1 MLDDLSEEQNDP
13 KDIIEKY
20 STNPS
25 ESEFKKISQFCDK
38 IFKGNTVEEIV
49 ENLENENSDLS
60 KKILSTIK
68 QKSPTSL
75 KVALKSLRLGKE
87 ISFEE
92 CMMMEFRMVNKVM
105 NDHDFYEG
113 VRALIIDKDNNPNW
127 KPNKISEVEDSFV
140 DEFFHKLDDD
150 LKFN

>member
-1 MLDDLSEEQNDP
+1 MNSHNFPYQKN
-13 KDIIEKY
+13 
-20 STNPS
+20 
-25 ESEFKKISQFCDK
+25 FKTKH
-38 IFKGNTVEEIV
+38 
-49 ENLENENSDLS
+49 
-60 KKILSTIK
+60 IK

>member
-1 MLDDLSEEQNDP
+1 MLEDLSEEQNDP
-13 KDIIEKY
+13 KHIIEKY

-49 ENLENENSDLS
+49 ENLKNENSDLS

-75 KVALKSLRLGKE
+75 KVALKSLRLGKG

-140 DEFFHKLDDD
+140 DEFFYKLDDD